1 MAIDRPK
8 LIDGKVFGQ
17 TTTPARLISSSQT
30 YQARLIGLQ
39 RDAHGDTTARVDG
52 ARHPQPR

>member
-8 LIDGKVFGQ
+8 LTDGKVSGQ
-17 TTTPARLISSSQT
+17 TTTPARLLSSPQT

-39 RDAHGDTTARVDG
+39 RDTHGDTTAWVDG
-52 ARHPQPR
+52 ARHP